1 MSLGKLLVAGKSVAG
16 AHGALPYRKNK
27 GVYLPKFGSPK
38 NPFASPPKEQAAA
51 APPVERRAS
60 KVESQTALPSTPD
73 PRPSTSKT
81 PVLLS
86 RPVRTPSWAEK
97 LNPFRSSPSSPQ
109 TDAQAV
115 QEELSLDSVK
125 VVHNDLSDVDVDVV
139 PMKSRPPAEEPSV
152 MPAAEKLWG
161 HLGKRVLKTS

>member
-1 MSLGKLLVAGKSVAG
+1 MCI
-16 AHGALPYRKNK
+16 RD
-27 GVYLPKFGSPK
+27 
-38 NPFASPPKEQAAA
+38 
-51 APPVERRAS
+51 R
-60 KVESQTALPSTPD
+60 
-73 PRPSTSKT
+73 
-81 PVLLS
+81 
-86 RPVRTPSWAEK
+86 PSWAEK
-97 LNPFRSSPSSPQ
+97 LNPFRISPSSPQ